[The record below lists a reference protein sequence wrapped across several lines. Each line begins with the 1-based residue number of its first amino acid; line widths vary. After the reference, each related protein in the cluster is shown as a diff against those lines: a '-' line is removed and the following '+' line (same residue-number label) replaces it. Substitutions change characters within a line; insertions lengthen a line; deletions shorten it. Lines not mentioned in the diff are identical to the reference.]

1 MNIMDVW
8 ITKKSGRIFVC
19 MKVPFISHD
28 RKGLTCTVKECYTL
42 LAKREDGKDEYNR
55 CMNHQKIRQC
65 MHQGCNMM
73 SCRAVVHIG
82 ANKKKYNYPGM
93 PLQGPGQF
101 WSLCKAWWKEVGSEK
116 ILQSWEMQKNKPKI
130 SVCVLSMVQRWN
142 VAALRGAPTRLWREE
157 YVEIIGHLMT
167 PMQLGTIEGV
177 GIEWGRGH

>member
-1 MNIMDVW
+1 
-8 ITKKSGRIFVC
+8 
-19 MKVPFISHD
+19 MKVPFVSHDGKGLTCTAKGCYTLLAKREDGKDEYNGCMNHQKIRQNFCLHEIHFVSHD

-101 WSLCKAWWKEVGSEK
+101 WSLCKAW
-116 ILQSWEMQKNKPKI
+116 
-130 SVCVLSMVQRWN
+130 
-142 VAALRGAPTRLWREE
+142 
-157 YVEIIGHLMT
+157 
-167 PMQLGTIEGV
+167 
-177 GIEWGRGH
+177 